1 MEPGGAAA
9 KAGIQAGDVIVRID
23 GKEVTPEQ
31 TLSFIVA
38 NIEPGKRIPIEL
50 VRRGERRT
58 VNVTVGTRPSEEELA
73 AQGFGQQDEEEE
85 DGLNQAPQRQGAGL
99 IEDSLG
105 VSVVPMTG
113 QIARQL
119 GLPTNTGGLVISV
132 VDPTSDAGQRGLRR
146 RDVILSANQQEV
158 NTVEE
163 LETIL
168 EGFEEAGRGSILL
181 EVQRPGAPPRFI
193 AVRLR

>member
-1 MEPGGAAA
+1 MAITIIAPAAA
-9 KAGIQAGDVIVRID
+9 PCTQAADSGD
-23 GKEVTPEQ
+23 
-31 TLSFIVA
+31 
-38 NIEPGKRIPIEL
+38 
-50 VRRGERRT
+50 
-58 VNVTVGTRPSEEELA
+58 
-73 AQGFGQQDEEEE
+73 
-85 DGLNQAPQRQGAGL
+85 
-99 IEDSLG
+99 
-105 VSVVPMTG
+105 
-113 QIARQL
+113 
-119 GLPTNTGGLVISV
+119 GG
-132 VDPTSDAGQRGLRR
+132 GLRR